1 MKDLIMLRWSVSSS
15 YIPETM
21 WNIILSQTSY
31 TRSDNTQNKRLSLP
45 EESGHKTLKR

>member
-1 MKDLIMLRWSVSSS
+1 MLRWSVSSS

-31 TRSDNTQNKRLSLP
+31 TRSDNTQNKRLSLR
-45 EESGHKTLKR
+45 EELGQKTLKR